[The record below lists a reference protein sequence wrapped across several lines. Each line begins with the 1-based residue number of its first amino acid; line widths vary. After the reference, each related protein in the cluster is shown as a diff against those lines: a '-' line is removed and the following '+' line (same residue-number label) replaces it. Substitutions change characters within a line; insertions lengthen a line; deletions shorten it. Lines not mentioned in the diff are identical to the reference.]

1 MLEQLT
7 ITGTEQTVIT
17 DFDEAWWEDVLE
29 EAADELWRGDGA
41 RLELVGSRFLVIE
54 SDVAI
59 FETDQA
65 MIGDGH
71 AKDVRSKVFESG
83 EAAADR
89 LGVDHPSLL
98 PDAGRNVREQ
108 FGLFQFITKLGAED
122 F

>member
-1 MLEQLT
+1 MT
-7 ITGTEQTVIT
+7 ITGTEQAEIT
-17 DFDEAWWEDVLE
+17 DFDEARREDVLE
-29 EAADELWRGDGA
+29 EAADELLGGNGA
-41 RLELVGSRFLVIE
+41 TLELAGSRFFVIE

-89 LGVDHPSLL
+89 LGADHPSLL
-98 PDAGRNVREQ
+98 AGAGRHGREHLGRFQ
-108 FGLFQFITKLGAED
+108 LFAKLGAD
-122 F
+122 

>member
-1 MLEQLT
+1 MLEAMT

-17 DFDEAWWEDVLE
+17 DFDEARREDVLE
-29 EAADELWRGDGA
+29 EAADELLGGDGA
-41 RLELVGSRFLVIE
+41 TLELVGSRFLVIE

-65 MIGDGH
+65 TIGDGH

-89 LGVDHPSLL
+89 LGVDHPSWL
-98 PDAGRNVREQ
+98 PDAGRNGREQ
-108 FGLFQFITKLGAED
+108 FGLFQLITKLGAED